1 MNIRISTIRT
11 CTSTQYEYFCHV
23 VLVLVSMWFIENNS
37 KCNEIIEVAWYQA
50 SEIKFIYV
58 MIMIHSWNFG
68 DIDLQDLNTLLGP
81 AVGMEVH
88 HWTMTVAFPV
98 DKLRSWTGPQSRSKG
113 ALIALSTSVGMEF
126 ITLRLQMSM
135 SHQKY

>member
-23 VLVLVSMWFIENNS
+23 VLVLVSMWSIENNS

-58 MIMIHSWNFG
+58 MIMIHS
-68 DIDLQDLNTLLGP
+68 
-81 AVGMEVH
+81 
-88 HWTMTVAFPV
+88 
-98 DKLRSWTGPQSRSKG
+98 
-113 ALIALSTSVGMEF
+113 
-126 ITLRLQMSM
+126 
-135 SHQKY
+135 